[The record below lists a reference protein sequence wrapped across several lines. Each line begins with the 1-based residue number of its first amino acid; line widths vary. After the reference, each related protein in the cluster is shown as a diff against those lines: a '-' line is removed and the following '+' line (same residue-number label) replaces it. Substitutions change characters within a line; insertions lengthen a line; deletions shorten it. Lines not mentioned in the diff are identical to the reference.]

1 MKLKIMYILNKT
13 KSKYYQVHVI
23 QYMKLFHIL
32 KLSFV

>member
-13 KSKYYQVHVI
+13 KSIYYQVNVM
-23 QYMKLFHIL
+23 QYMKLLHIL